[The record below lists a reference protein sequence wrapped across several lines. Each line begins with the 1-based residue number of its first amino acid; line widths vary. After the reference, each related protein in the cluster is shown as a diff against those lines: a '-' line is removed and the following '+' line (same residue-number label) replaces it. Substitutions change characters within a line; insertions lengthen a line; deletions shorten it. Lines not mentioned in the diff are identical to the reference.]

1 MKCSN
6 CGEPIEEGRLFC
18 LHCGQEVQW
27 VPDYDSFGNLMEQE
41 RIKKEKKEKKEREEA
56 EAARKRAAAAAELR
70 RKKKKRKMITLIVS
84 GVILVLAVVFALVM
98 KFQMDQK
105 NYNDFDYQMRM
116 ADTAFSNRKY
126 EESYEFVQRAV
137 ALD

>member
-1 MKCSN
+1 
-6 CGEPIEEGRLFC
+6 
-18 LHCGQEVQW
+18 
-27 VPDYDSFGNLMEQE
+27 
-41 RIKKEKKEKKEREEA
+41 
-56 EAARKRAAAAAELR
+56 
-70 RKKKKRKMITLIVS
+70 MITLIVS

-137 ALD
+137 ALDEENVDAKLLLAQVLVHLEKEEQAVDTLLKLIEEQPDEAAAYGQLIKIYEKTGSAG